1 MYVIETYTNYI
12 GKETFNGY
20 YLTLYIVNG
29 ENYVAIADIDF
40 AKQYK
45 SKKRAEN
52 MCEKLSYNNNSNLI
66 YKVMEVSSYV
76 KDKR

>member
-1 MYVIETYTNYI
+1 MYVIETYTNYM
-12 GKETFNGY
+12 GKEFFNGY
-20 YLTLYIVNG
+20 YLTLYRANG

-52 MCEKLSYNNNSNLI
+52 MCAKLEYNNNSQLT
-66 YKVMEVSSYV
+66 YKVVEVSQLNE
-76 KDKR
+76 